1 MVNHAGF
8 AYDARGFELDRS
20 ILQRKTLPV
29 FSQERIKQLASLLF
43 ATIVMTTATGQTA
56 RCADESRATVQFHLL
71 DVPSGKLVPAVVC
84 IRNLDDQTVRLP
96 PDGRVMRRVGQ
107 TEEFYGGIVYEA
119 NNPDWIGPRRK
130 TLGKGNNNDRS
141 YVYEELASIPY
152 WREPVLYQT
161 QPTFSIKL
169 KPGHYQIS
177 VARGMEYVPLTR
189 KFEVSAKN
197 QEHTLRLERWVD
209 LPARGWFSGD
219 VHVHHP
225 TTKKTHRDFLLRYA
239 EAEDLHVVNV
249 LEMGHHRGTDFKQLG
264 FGKKFRQRRGDYCLV
279 SGQEEP
285 RSTFGHIIG
294 LNTSSLARDLP
305 TYDLYDLA
313 FKRLHDQPGAVVGF
327 AHFSWNGCNL
337 PRGFPWY
344 VTTEGI
350 DFVELLQFSRIN
362 TLDYYD
368 YLNLGFRLAAAAGSD
383 VPWGSTIGEVRT
395 FVHTGETLDLDRWF
409 EGLKVGRTFVSNG
422 PAMDFTVD
430 GQLPGSEIKLDGK
443 HSVKVRARVWGHEKV
458 GLPSVLELVSND
470 GTLHKARPSDASPN
484 EIRLEIDVDID
495 RSQWLAISTRCE
507 NGAVAHSTPVYVV
520 VDGEP
525 TWSATKSSEIV
536 SKQLEA
542 IAAIEDEFSKG
553 SDLRSRAILQ
563 RLDRAKLYYAKLL
576 AATQKS
582 LR

>member
-1 MVNHAGF
+1 M
-8 AYDARGFELDRS
+8 
-20 ILQRKTLPV
+20 
-29 FSQERIKQLASLLF
+29 LAAAC
-43 ATIVMTTATGQTA
+43 ATMCLEVEQASV
-56 RCADESRATVQFHLL
+56 ADEPQATVRFHLL

-96 PDGRVMRRVGQ
+96 PDGRVMQRVSQ
-107 TEEFYGGIVYEA
+107 TEEFYRGVDFEA
-119 NNPDWIGPRRK
+119 NNPDWIGPPRK

-141 YVYEELASIPY
+141 YVYEELPSIPY
-152 WREPVLYQT
+152 WSEPVLYQT
-161 QPTFSIKL
+161 HPTFSIKL
-169 KPGHYQIS
+169 EQGRYRIS
-177 VARGMEYVPLTR
+177 VARGMEYIPVT
-189 KFEVSAKN
+189 KEFAVTAED

-264 FGKKFRQRRGDYCLV
+264 FGKTFRQRRGDYCLV

-294 LNTSSLARDLP
+294 LNTSALARDLG

-313 FKRLHDQPGAVVGF
+313 FKRLHAQPDAVVGF

-409 EGLKVGRTFVSNG
+409 AGLKAGRTFVSSG
-422 PAMDFTVD
+422 PALDFTVN
-430 GQLPGSEIKLDGK
+430 GQLPGSEIQVDSQG
-443 HSVKVRARVWGHEKV
+443 SFKVRARAWGHEKV
-458 GLPSVLELVSND
+458 GLPQVLELVSND
-470 GTLHKARPSDASPN
+470 GVLHEVRKGNGNSN
-484 EIRLEIDVDID
+484 ELSLEVEVDIA
-495 RSQWLAISTRCE
+495 RSKWLTVSTRCA
-507 NGAVAHSTPVYVV
+507 NGAVAHTTPIYVI

-525 TWSATKSSEIV
+525 TWSPTKSAQIV
-536 SKQLEA
+536 KKQLDA
-542 IAAIEDEFSKG
+542 IALIEEEYSKG
-553 SDLRSRAILQ
+553 SDIRSRAIRQ
-563 RLDRAKLYYAKLL
+563 RLGLAKSYYADLL
-576 AATQKS
+576 AATRRS
-582 LR
+582 RRE

>member
-1 MVNHAGF
+1 MVSL
-8 AYDARGFELDRS
+8 R
-20 ILQRKTLPV
+20 
-29 FSQERIKQLASLLF
+29 RIGRLASLIPAAC
-43 ATIVMTTATGQTA
+43 ATMHGVAEQA
-56 RCADESRATVQFHLL
+56 ANADESQATVRFRLL

-96 PDGRVMRRVGQ
+96 PDGRVMQRVSR
-107 TEEFYGGIVYEA
+107 TDEFYRGVVFEA
-119 NNPDWIGPRRK
+119 DNPDWIGPRRK
-130 TLGKGNNNDRS
+130 TLGKGDNKDRS
-141 YVYEELASIPY
+141 FVYGELPSIPF

-161 QPTFSIKL
+161 QPSFSIKL
-169 KPGHYQIS
+169 DPGRYRIS
-177 VARGMEYVPLTR
+177 AARGMEYIPVTR
-189 KFEVSAKN
+189 EFTVTGED

-209 LPARGWFSGD
+209 LPALGWFSGD

-225 TTKKTHRDFLLRYA
+225 TIRKEHRDFLLRYA

-249 LEMGHHRGTDFKQLG
+249 LEMGHHKGTDFKQLG
-264 FGKKFRQRRGDYCLV
+264 FGRKFRQRRGDYWLV

-313 FKRLHDQPGAVVGF
+313 FERIHAQPHAVVGF
-327 AHFSWNGCNL
+327 AHFSWNGCDL

-409 EGLKVGRTFVSNG
+409 AGLKAGRTFVSNG
-422 PAMDFTVD
+422 PALDFTVN

-443 HSVKVRARVWGHEKV
+443 GSVKVRARAWGHEKV
-458 GLPSVLELVSND
+458 GLPQSLELVSND
-470 GTLHKARPSDASPN
+470 GTLHEVHRSSGGPN
-484 EIRLEIDVDID
+484 ELSLEVEVDIP
-495 RSQWLAISTRCE
+495 RSRWLAVSTRCA
-507 NGAVAHSTPVYVV
+507 NGAVAHTTPVYVV
-520 VDGEP
+520 VGGEP
-525 TWSATKSSEIV
+525 TWSPAKSSQIV
-536 SKQLEA
+536 RKQLDA
-542 IAAIEDEFSKG
+542 IALIEEEVSKG
-553 SDLRSRAILQ
+553 SDMRSRAIRERLQ
-563 RLDRAKLYYAKLL
+563 RAKSYYAKLL
-576 AATQKS
+576 AATRQS
-582 LR
+582 PGE

>member
-1 MVNHAGF
+1 MMLPKRSGRLAGTFVAVCSTMLVPVEHA
-8 AYDARGFELDRS
+8 S
-20 ILQRKTLPV
+20 
-29 FSQERIKQLASLLF
+29 
-43 ATIVMTTATGQTA
+43 
-56 RCADESRATVQFHLL
+56 CADEPQVTVQFHLQ
-71 DVPSGKLVPAVVC
+71 DVTTDKPVPAMVC

-96 PDGRVMRRVGQ
+96 PDGRVMKRVSQ
-107 TEEFYGGIVYEA
+107 TDEFYRGVVIEA
-119 NNPDWIGPRRK
+119 NNPNWIGPPRK
-130 TLGKGNNNDRS
+130 MLGKGDNNDRS
-141 YVYEELASIPY
+141 YVYEQLPSIPH

-161 QPTFSIKL
+161 QPAFSIKL
-169 KPGHYQIS
+169 QRGRYRIS
-177 VARGMEYVPLTR
+177 VSRGMEYIPLTR
-189 KFEVSAKN
+189 EFAVADED

-225 TTKKTHRDFLLRYA
+225 TTKEAHRDFLLRYG
-239 EAEDLHVVNV
+239 EAEDLHVINV

-294 LNTSSLARDLP
+294 LNTSSLARDLA

-313 FKRLHDQPGAVVGF
+313 FKRLHDQPDAVVGF

-395 FVHTGETLDLDRWF
+395 FVHTGETLNLDRWF
-409 EGLKVGRTFVSNG
+409 AGLKAGRTFVSNG
-422 PAMDFTVD
+422 PALEFTVN
-430 GQLPGSEIKLDGK
+430 GQLPGSEIQVEPKG
-443 HSVKVRARVWGHEKV
+443 SVNVRARAWGHEKV
-458 GLPSVLELVSND
+458 GLPELLELVSND
-470 GTLHKARPSDASPN
+470 GVLHQVRRNNDGTN
-484 EIRLEIDVDID
+484 ELRLDVEIDIQ
-495 RSQWLAISTRCE
+495 RSQWMAINTRCA
-507 NGAVAHSTPVYVV
+507 NGAVAHTTPVYVV
-520 VDGEP
+520 VNSEP
-525 TWSATKSSEIV
+525 TWSPSKCSQIV
-536 SKQLEA
+536 KKQLDA
-542 IAAIEDEFSKG
+542 IALIEEEFAKG
-553 SDLRSRAILQ
+553 TDIRSRAIRE
-563 RLDRAKLYYAKLL
+563 RLGRAKSYYAKLM
-576 AATQKS
+576 AATQPS
-582 LR
+582 LGK